1 MSTRHASQYFHH
13 PEPEVHQGR
22 EFPKESHY
30 VFTNAGGQTREAK
43 GDMIYEYAYM
53 GMPDPAAHV

>member
-1 MSTRHASQYFHH
+1 M
-13 PEPEVHQGR
+13 VHQGR

-30 VFTNAGGQTREAK
+30 VFTTAGGETREAHV
-43 GDMIYEYAYM
+43 DMICEYAYM